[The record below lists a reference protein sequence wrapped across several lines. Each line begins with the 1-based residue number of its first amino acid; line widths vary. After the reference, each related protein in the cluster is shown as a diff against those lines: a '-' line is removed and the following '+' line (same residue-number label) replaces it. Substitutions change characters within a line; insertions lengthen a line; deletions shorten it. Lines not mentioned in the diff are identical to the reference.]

1 MSNSRSTKLHV
12 AMFPWFA
19 FGHITPYL
27 HLSNKLT
34 ERGHRV
40 SFLLPKGA
48 QAKIEHL
55 ILYPN
60 LIHFY
65 SLLVPSVD
73 RLPPGAETAS
83 DVPLPLHGH
92 LGVAIDQ
99 TQDQVQTILSSLKPD
114 FIFFNFSPWM
124 PALAHQIGSK
134 AICYSIVTLAAQA
147 LTFPTK
153 EKPEDMTVED
163 FMQLPP
169 GYPPSCMRIKS
180 RDYEI
185 AQLKVFAKAL
195 GTEMSLYV

>member
-1 MSNSRSTKLHV
+1 M
-12 AMFPWFA
+12 
-19 FGHITPYL
+19 
-27 HLSNKLT
+27 
-34 ERGHRV
+34 

-92 LGVAIDQ
+92 LGVAFDQ

-134 AICYSIVTLAAQA
+134 AICYSIVTPATQA

-163 FMQLPP
+163 LMHPP
-169 GYPPSCMRIKS
+169 LGYPPSCM
-180 RDYEI
+180 
-185 AQLKVFAKAL
+185 
-195 GTEMSLYV
+195 